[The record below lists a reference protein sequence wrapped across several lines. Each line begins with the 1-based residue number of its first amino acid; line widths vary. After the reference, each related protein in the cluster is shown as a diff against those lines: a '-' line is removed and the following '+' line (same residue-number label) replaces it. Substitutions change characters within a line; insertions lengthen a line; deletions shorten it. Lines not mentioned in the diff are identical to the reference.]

1 MENKMSEN
9 RFVTAGKT
17 KVVEGSIL
25 SPELGNLRL
34 VLVPINEAGVTDTEM
49 YNLLNKKWRQAKVDA
64 KGWYSNHIDFKLGNI
79 QTTAVQSDT
88 WVVHCLFE
96 DKDQKVNAKAM
107 AGCLKKVAA
116 MAKYEKA
123 SVHVSNLMVEKV
135 SGMKELLV
143 SEMLDKGTSVYF
155 YTEAPPSTQE

>member
-1 MENKMSEN
+1 
-9 RFVTAGKT
+9 
-17 KVVEGSIL
+17 
-25 SPELGNLRL
+25 
-34 VLVPINEAGVTDTEM
+34 
-49 YNLLNKKWRQAKVDA
+49 
-64 KGWYSNHIDFKLGNI
+64 
-79 QTTAVQSDT
+79 
-88 WVVHCLFE
+88 
-96 DKDQKVNAKAM
+96 M

-155 YTEAPPSTQE
+155 YTEAPPSTQG